1 MPDLVTFPQR
11 LVPVVVLEDAAHA
24 EPLAEALI
32 AGGLPVAEVTLRT
45 SAALEALRMMARRDD
60 MLVGAGTVV
69 TPDQVDAAA
78 DAGAGYLVSP
88 GLLESVVVRAR
99 ERGLPIFPGVVTPSE
114 VMAALALGLTTLK
127 FFPAGQFGGVATLK
141 SFASPFGGVRFVPTG
156 GVDQHN
162 LPDYL
167 ALPNVA
173 AVGGSWMVSPK
184 LIAAGDFEA
193 ISRLTAEAV
202 AVASPATN

>member
-45 SAALEALRMMARRDD
+45 SAALEALRMMARRDV

-78 DAGAGYLVSP
+78 DAGASYLVSP

-202 AVASPATN
+202 AIASPATT